1 MNQNNNR
8 DFFDVLTE
16 LIQIDVILYYIY
28 YYKLQKTVI
37 KAQ

>member
-16 LIQIDVILYYIY
+16 LIQINVILDYIY